1 MAHDVIFKK
10 LKEIFFGSDE
20 QDRHHIYYPASH
32 QKPAYTQYD
41 GIYFEP
47 EKAAPKAAAQPKCK
61 TIKQQAGCE
70 GRTDCSW
77 VAESKDAKGKV
88 KAKAYCRAKPKEAA
102 KKAAPKEAP
111 KK

>member
-1 MAHDVIFKK
+1 MTKMMTGLGISAAAAALALFAY
-10 LKEIFFGSDE
+10 GA
-20 QDRHHIYYPASH
+20 QAQ
-32 QKPAYTQYD
+32 QKA
-41 GIYFEP
+41 P

-102 KKAAPKEAP
+102 KKQAPKEAP

>member
-1 MAHDVIFKK
+1 VTK
-10 LKEIFFGSDE
+10 LLSKVGISAAAFALAAFAYAA
-20 QDRHHIYYPASH
+20 QAQ
-32 QKPAYTQYD
+32 QKAPD
-41 GIYFEP
+41 
-47 EKAAPKAAAQPKCK
+47 KAAPKAAAQPKCK

-70 GRTDCSW
+70 GRTDCGW

-102 KKAAPKEAP
+102 KKAAPMKEAP

>member
-1 MAHDVIFKK
+1 MTKMMTGLGISAAAAALALFAY
-10 LKEIFFGSDE
+10 GA
-20 QDRHHIYYPASH
+20 QAQ
-32 QKPAYTQYD
+32 QKA
-41 GIYFEP
+41 P

>member
-1 MAHDVIFKK
+1 MMTGLGISAAAAALALFAY
-10 LKEIFFGSDE
+10 GA
-20 QDRHHIYYPASH
+20 QAQ
-32 QKPAYTQYD
+32 QKA
-41 GIYFEP
+41 P

>member
-1 MAHDVIFKK
+1 VTKMMTGLGISAAAAALALFAY
-10 LKEIFFGSDE
+10 GA
-20 QDRHHIYYPASH
+20 QAQ
-32 QKPAYTQYD
+32 QKA
-41 GIYFEP
+41 P